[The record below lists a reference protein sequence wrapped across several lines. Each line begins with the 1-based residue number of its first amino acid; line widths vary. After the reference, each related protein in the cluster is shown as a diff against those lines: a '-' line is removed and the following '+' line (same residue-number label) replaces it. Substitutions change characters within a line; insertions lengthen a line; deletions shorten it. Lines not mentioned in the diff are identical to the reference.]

1 MSFHKIT
8 ITLPEKFVAAGYV
21 SRLIRVID
29 GTADVRTCAVGTVG
43 LPIGFKLKEVSL
55 KKREISVRSVLLVE
69 YPEKTTD
76 LSQITDKLN
85 HIMSYRVHLAM
96 SGIRTHIV
104 NPTTSA
110 RYN

>member
-1 MSFHKIT
+1 MYFHKIT

-55 KKREISVRSVLLVE
+55 KKREISVIE
-69 YPEKTTD
+69 
-76 LSQITDKLN
+76 
-85 HIMSYRVHLAM
+85 HH
-96 SGIRTHIV
+96 
-104 NPTTSA
+104 TS
-110 RYN
+110 